1 MIQLKIVVHLPVSL
15 HFHVPCRMHKESHLF
30 DIYWRSCRTCAEQK
44 KVEYKIWIIKTVA
57 WKLCIIRPKLLFVTD
72 GELLWRVRGAVSSGK
87 AESIEKNV
95 ILAHKC
101 KCNAPLYMW
110 IHEAYFLQRCF
121 TQHASTFFSRCHRN
135 SSREILFPFSQKNN
149 IWIPS
154 WECGR
159 WWISKEYLVTS

>member
-121 TQHASTFFSRCHRN
+121 TQHASTFFPAAI
-135 SSREILFPFSQKNN
+135 EILVERFSFRFRKKTTFEYPVGNAVDGGSPRN
-149 IWIPS
+149 IW
-154 WECGR
+154 
-159 WWISKEYLVTS
+159 